1 MLHIMYF
8 HVFTALI
15 VATVSAS
22 TLQHH
27 ADVNHDVLMKLVE
40 RVDRQELEM
49 KKLVGKLNRQEQKM
63 KKLEAEVAVVR
74 LENKQL
80 KSDIQTIG
88 LKLNGQ
94 TISTI
99 TVAEQN
105 GTKFHYGN
113 HSITKR
119 QVQQGNWC
127 LQGPQGPP
135 GKDGRDGK
143 DGKDGKDGIQNPGLT
158 VDSLK
163 QIIALLGYQSSSQV
177 VNSSRSSVQG
187 PQGLPGR
194 DGRDGIQGPPGPKG
208 DPGSLTLDTLKQMLG
223 QIGAQIGVPPT
234 GLPANTSHGGTVYT
248 RWGRTTCS
256 TYSQLLYK
264 GISAGTYYSK
274 TGGGSNYLCLP
285 QTPEWGK
292 YQDGGQD
299 LGSYIHGVQY
309 EYVKSN
315 IFSKSNTG
323 GHNLPDQDA
332 PCAVC
337 YTQTRPSHV
346 MIPAKKT
353 CPAGWTT
360 EYNGYLVS
368 NRDDYAR
375 TEFVCLDEAPEVVA
389 GGHEDKIAASFYTAE
404 AKCGTLPCP
413 PYVDG
418 RELACVVCTK

>member
-27 ADVNHDVLMKLVE
+27 ADVNNDVLIKLVE
-40 RVDRQELEM
+40 RLDKQEQEM
-49 KKLVGKLNRQEQKM
+49 KKLKVEVAAVRQEN
-63 KKLEAEVAVVR
+63 E
-74 LENKQL
+74 QL
-80 KSDIQTIG
+80 KSDIQKIK
-88 LKLNGQ
+88 LKLDAQ
-94 TISTI
+94 TA
-99 TVAEQN
+99 TVPERNATN
-105 GTKFHYGN
+105 LRHGN
-113 HSITKR
+113 HFITKR
-119 QVQQGNWC
+119 QVQQGNLVSSGC

-135 GKDGRDGK
+135 GRDGRDGK
-143 DGKDGKDGIQNPGLT
+143 DGKDGRDGKDGIQNPGLT

-163 QIIALLGYQSSSQV
+163 QIIGLLGYQSALQV

-194 DGRDGIQGPPGPKG
+194 DGKDGRDGIQGPPGPKG

-234 GLPANTSHGGTVYT
+234 GLPATSNHGGAVFT
-248 RWGRTTCS
+248 RWGRTSCS
-256 TYSQLLYK
+256 TQSELLYK
-264 GISAGTYYSK
+264 GIASGTEYLK

-299 LGSYIHGVQY
+299 LGSYIHGV
-309 EYVKSN
+309 EYQNVKPN
-315 IFSKSNTG
+315 IFSTTNTG
-323 GHNLPDQDA
+323 GQNFAEHDA

-368 NRDDYAR
+368 AHDSHQR

-389 GGHEDKIAASFYTAE
+389 GGHENKNGALFYTAE
-404 AKCGTLPCP
+404 AKCGSLPCP

-418 RELACVVCTK
+418 RELTCVVCTN